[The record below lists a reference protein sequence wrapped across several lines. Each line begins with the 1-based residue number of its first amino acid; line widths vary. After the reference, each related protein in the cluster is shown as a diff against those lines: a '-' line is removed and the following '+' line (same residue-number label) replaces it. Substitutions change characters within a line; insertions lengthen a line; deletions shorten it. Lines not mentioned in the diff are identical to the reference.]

1 MCLRCWRRIL
11 NTSRRLDWNT
21 YTAPALQNYMERMMA
36 ARYNKNYRLGILKS
50 ALVIYYNKV
59 EKDRDGTTLTN
70 RPKLPS
76 APIIVPS
83 NPNGELAPSLR
94 AVVESEGVLGL
105 QFKVVERGGRK
116 LVNQQQKT
124 NPTGSPGCTKDD
136 CPVCSQP

>member
-83 NPNGELAPSLR
+83 NPNDIHSLSHTLCLGFYHLTGPLNLLFNHI
-94 AVVESEGVLGL
+94 AVSMFL
-105 QFKVVERGGRK
+105 
-116 LVNQQQKT
+116 T
-124 NPTGSPGCTKDD
+124 NPDTEITNSLHYEFYFSKID
-136 CPVCSQP
+136 